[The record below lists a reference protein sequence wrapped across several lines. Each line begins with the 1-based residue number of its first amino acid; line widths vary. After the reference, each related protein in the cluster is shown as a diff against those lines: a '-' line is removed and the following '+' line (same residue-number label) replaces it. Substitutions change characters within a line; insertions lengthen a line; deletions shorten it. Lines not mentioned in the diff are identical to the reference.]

1 MMHGRIAHLS
11 FEDWVHFIFDHPSE
25 GPQWYWADDAAFW
38 DGPAELTAEYVTRL
52 FEEPLPTL
60 EGFHDA
66 ELNMGLNYLISPGL
80 GEHMRCLDDPSV
92 PLAARE
98 RCVRSC
104 ASVFS
109 KLMQPRCSPHLSH
122 CDEPGRSPLN
132 AVCYMWW
139 DTMPVYGGP
148 VLADRQALHL
158 AALEV
163 MATILKLDSP
173 PCQESALHGLGH
185 WHRIFPQEIE
195 GLIDEFLSLNA
206 DARPELLT
214 YARSARCGCVL

>member
-1 MMHGRIAHLS
+1 MKQLRREVPNGLTDLS
-11 FEDWVHFIFDHPSE
+11 YEDWVYFIFDHPAE
-25 GPQWYWADDAAFW
+25 GPQWYCDETAAFW
-38 DGPAELTAEYVTRL
+38 NGPAKLTCEYVTRL
-52 FEEPLPTL
+52 FEEPFPAL

-92 PLAARE
+92 PLAARD

-104 ASVFS
+104 ASLFC

-122 CDEPGRSPLN
+122 RDEPGRSPLN

-158 AALEV
+158 AA
-163 MATILKLDSP
+163 
-173 PCQESALHGLGH
+173 
-185 WHRIFPQEIE
+185 
-195 GLIDEFLSLNA
+195 
-206 DARPELLT
+206 
-214 YARSARCGCVL
+214 